1 MFHTPH
7 ILENPALITTL
18 IHSFSSYYTH
28 DVHCPL
34 ETLAKEGELK
44 AYLFDGY
51 WQCMDTKREM
61 DKLNE
66 LWDSG
71 KAPWKTWND

>member
-1 MFHTPH
+1 MVFEPEIFRYLKDDRTVFEKEPM
-7 ILENPALITTL
+7 AR
-18 IHSFSSYYTH
+18 
-28 DVHCPL
+28 
-34 ETLAKEGELK
+34 LADEGQLM

-66 LWDSG
+66 LWEMG
-71 KAPWKTWND
+71 QAPWKLWDDENEAAKDIT